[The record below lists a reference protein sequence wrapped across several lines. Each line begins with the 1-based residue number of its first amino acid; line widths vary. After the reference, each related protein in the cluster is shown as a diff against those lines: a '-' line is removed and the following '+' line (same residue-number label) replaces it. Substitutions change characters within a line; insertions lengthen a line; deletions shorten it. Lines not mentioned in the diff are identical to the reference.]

1 MDGPLAKSIP
11 WYDLDGMEYLV
22 LDHVAIGLGRNP
34 IRILDGC
41 RGRSLLVCLFPPREV
56 FEEPSPQFYR
66 SWIILGLFPYMKL
79 KQYLHILKYCFLPC
93 LKVYVFFM
101 DVIEIKML
109 HVQVSCHRTGC
120 NVLNNTLIYY

>member
-22 LDHVAIGLGRNP
+22 LDHVAIGEETRSEYWTVVGEDRSSCVCSHPGKSLRNQAP
-34 IRILDGC
+34 N
-41 RGRSLLVCLFPPREV
+41 ST
-56 FEEPSPQFYR
+56 
-66 SWIILGLFPYMKL
+66 IILGLFPYMKL

>member
-11 WYDLDGMEYLV
+11 VVWLGRDGV
-22 LDHVAIGLGRNP
+22 LGFRSCCNWRRNP